1 MSTAR
6 ESFRQHSVIAAVCRG
21 HIVGLG
27 WRGYLL
33 ALEALVALAHE
44 RDKEGTV

>member
-1 MSTAR
+1 M
-6 ESFRQHSVIAAVCRG
+6 IAAVSRG

-33 ALEALVALAHE
+33 ALEALVELLQEAGA
-44 RDKEGTV
+44 